1 MIRVLARRLV
11 EMAFTLLAVF
21 TVTFFLVRAVPGGP
35 YSSERKLP
43 IEVERNMR
51 ARYKLDDPIS
61 VQYGRELGRVL
72 RGDLGMSYRKPDFS
86 VNQMVEEGFRVSA
99 ALGILALWFAI
110 SVGTTVGVL
119 SAVRRGSAVDVGLTS
134 LVTLGVA
141 VPNFIV
147 AGLAIMLFSFAGPHL
162 PPAGWGSAWQLIL
175 PCFCLG
181 LPYAAYIA
189 RLTRTGMLE
198 VLGRDYIR
206 TARAKGLS
214 ETTVVLKHALKG
226 ALLPVV
232 SFLGPAAA
240 GLLSGSVVVERI
252 FALPGLGSHFVDAAQ
267 EADYTV
273 VLGLTLVYA
282 VLLCT
287 LNLLV
292 DLCYSWFD
300 PRIQAE

>member
-1 MIRVLARRLV
+1 MFRVLARRLV
-11 EMAFTLLAVF
+11 EMALTLLAVF
-21 TVTFFLVRAVPGGP
+21 TVTFLLIHSVPGGP
-35 YSSERKLP
+35 FSSERKLTP
-43 IEVERNMR
+43 EVERNML
-51 ARYKLDDPIS
+51 ARYHLDDPLD
-61 VQYGRELGRVL
+61 VQYRRELTNVL
-72 RGDLGMSYRKPDFS
+72 RGDLGMSYRNADFS
-86 VNQMVEEGFRVSA
+86 VNQMVAEGFRVSA

-110 SVGTTVGVL
+110 LAGTSVGVL
-119 SAVRRGSAVDVGLTS
+119 AAVRRGSAVDVGLTS

-147 AGLAIMLFSFAGPHL
+147 AGLAIMLFSFAGPRL

-175 PCFCLG
+175 PVFCLG

-240 GLLSGSVVVERI
+240 GLLSGSVVVEKI
-252 FALPGLGSHFVDAAQ
+252 FALPGLGSHFVDAVQ
-267 EADYTV
+267 QRDYTV
-273 VLGLTLVYA
+273 VMGMTLVYA
-282 VLLCT
+282 VLLCS
-287 LNLLV
+287 LNLIV
-292 DLCYSWFD
+292 DLSYSWFD